1 MSSRPAPSVSDASS
15 LAVELSARSRPT
27 RLARLWRSGREVF
40 LPAIVMVLLMILWE
54 GAVRFFEIPVY
65 LVPAPSVIWTDS
77 IAMAGPVAHHTVA
90 TLRTVMIGFVA
101 SVLISLPLAVAITSS
116 PLISNAVY
124 PLLVLTQSIP
134 KVALAPILVV
144 VFGATELPRII
155 VTLLVAF
162 FPLVISIAVGLLAVP
177 PDLLELGRSFK
188 ASRLQELYRIRLP
201 YAVPFIFS
209 GLKVAI
215 ALSVVGAVVAEF
227 VNADRGLGYLII
239 TSTAFFQVPVA
250 FGALI
255 LLAVMGIVLFQAVV
269 VIERVFFPWS
279 SSEETA
285 VG

>member
-1 MSSRPAPSVSDASS
+1 
-15 LAVELSARSRPT
+15 
-27 RLARLWRSGREVF
+27 
-40 LPAIVMVLLMILWE
+40 MVLLVILWE
-54 GAVRFFEIPVY
+54 AAVRLFAIPVY

-77 IAMAGPVAHHTVA
+77 LAMGGTVASHTVA
-90 TLRTVMIGFVA
+90 TLRTVLIGFVV
-101 SVLISLPLAVAITSS
+101 SIMISLPLAVALTSS
-116 PLISNAVY
+116 PLVSNSIY

-134 KVALAPILVV
+134 KVALAPVLVV

-177 PDLLELGRSFK
+177 PDLLELGRSYR

-201 YAVPFIFS
+201 YSVPFIFS

-255 LLAVMGIVLFQAVV
+255 LLSVMGIVLFQAIV

-279 SSEETA
+279 PGQ
-285 VG
+285 VGGA